1 MCLPQLVND
10 LTGFVSYVNS
20 CVHIFAQKNPIAF
33 LS

>member
-1 MCLPQLVND
+1 